1 MDMYA
6 PYISLGKSIFP
17 NGEIVLDKFYVVNF
31 ISRAFNQTRIFIM
44 NSIQDDSLK
53 RKLKKF
59 LKLLLK
65 YYHNLC
71 KIKCHISLTSV
82 DYLVQLI

>member
-1 MDMYA
+1 MAQDF
-6 PYISLGKSIFP
+6 IK
-17 NGEIVLDKFYVVNF
+17 LDKFNIINL
-31 ISRAFNQTRIFIM
+31 ISRVFNKNRIYIV

-71 KIKCHISLTSV
+71 KIKYHISLTFSTV
-82 DYLVQLI
+82 N